1 MTHAEFLHQAVAEIA
16 EELPGF
22 DDLDPA
28 TQQSL
33 RELGQHYFDDEFVP
47 RLEGII
53 NIPRYEEAM
62 YEKNDSDGAFIADQA
77 QDEHCKSAES
87 CSPIFDREV
96 SDAADVTTTGDG
108 MRLSHVWR
116 MGLRQSTVAGRGQR
130 LPILPHNGPLL
141 YL

>member
-22 DDLDPA
+22 ESLDPA

-47 RLEGII
+47 RLEGMI

-62 YEKNDSDGAFIADQA
+62 HEKTDSDRAFIADQIGFLSTSIIKA
-77 QDEHCKSAES
+77 Q
-87 CSPIFDREV
+87 R
-96 SDAADVTTTGDG
+96 AAHQHLIEKYRT
-108 MRLSHVWR
+108 L
-116 MGLRQSTVAGRGQR
+116 QPQR
-130 LPILPHNGPLL
+130 
-141 YL
+141 

>member
-22 DDLDPA
+22 DHFDPA

-33 RELGQHYFDDEFVP
+33 RELAERYFDDEFVP

-62 YEKNDSDGAFIADQA
+62 HEKTDGDRAFIADQ
-77 QDEHCKSAES
+77 
-87 CSPIFDREV
+87 
-96 SDAADVTTTGDG
+96 SDFSERA
-108 MRLSHVWR
+108 L
-116 MGLRQSTVAGRGQR
+116 
-130 LPILPHNGPLL
+130 
-141 YL
+141 